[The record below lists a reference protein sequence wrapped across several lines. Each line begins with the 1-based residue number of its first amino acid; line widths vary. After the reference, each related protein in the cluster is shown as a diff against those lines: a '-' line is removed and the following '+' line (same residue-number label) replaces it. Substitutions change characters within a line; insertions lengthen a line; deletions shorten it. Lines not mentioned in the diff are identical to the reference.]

1 MIIYKTTNLINGK
14 FYIGQDSKND
24 PTYIGSGKHFK
35 RAIKKYGKENFKK
48 EILEHCKTHEELDIR
63 ERHWIKVTN
72 AIEEG
77 YNFATGGQ
85 GGNLGPLVA
94 EKKSESLKEY
104 HRNNPDKVSGK
115 NNPRYD
121 DTIYKFYNIETG
133 ELFVG
138 TKYDLGQKIGTYR
151 SSPIQNMIFAQRNNF
166 MDQRGLTR
174 NHYKY
179 WILEENKDIITLE
192 GIEEARLKNNTNWNS
207 RYVEMYNEELGVE
220 YKGEISGIRL
230 KYGTH
235 IKTAFLSRVADGKR
249 KSHFGWILKNN

>member
-121 DTIYKFYNIETG
+121 DTIYEFYNIKTG
-133 ELFVG
+133 ELFIG
-138 TKYDLGQKIGTYR
+138 TKYDLGQKLGINR
-151 SSPIQNMIFAQRNNF
+151 SSPITNMILVQDNPFGEANGITHY
-166 MDQRGLTR
+166 RG
-174 NHYKY
+174 
-179 WILEENKDIITLE
+179 WILAHNKDIITLE
-192 GIEEARLKNNTNWNS
+192 SIKEFRTRNNPNWVSDIIKIEHPERNLVYEGELSGARLLYPEIRTNGLQKLIN
-207 RYVEMYNEELGVE
+207 
-220 YKGEISGIRL
+220 GIYHCH
-230 KYGTH
+230 K
-235 IKTAFLSRVADGKR
+235 
-249 KSHFGWILKNN
+249 GWILKNN